1 MKKMLLL
8 LVLFI
13 SQFVFS
19 QNSLTMKSGGS
30 VFDGNNQKIDPD
42 TMRDF
47 LKDSPDALKLYNA
60 GRSKKTTGNIILWSG
75 ITMLV
80 GKYISDVSGNKVEV
94 NPNNP
99 NQVQFKYTTNT
110 LYFVAGGLIVIS
122 IPIKIGFEK
131 KIKKSVDLINQSN
144 SKETTFYLNSEIVA
158 NSNGIGFKIT
168 F

>member
-60 GRSKKTTGNIILWSG
+60 GRSKKTTGNILLWSG

-80 GKYISDVSGNKVEV
+80 GKYISDVSGDKVEV
-94 NPNNP
+94 NQNSND
-99 NQVQFKYTTNT
+99 VQFKSTTNT
-110 LYFVAGGLIVIS
+110 LYFVAGALIVVS

-144 SKETTFYLNSEIVA
+144 SKETTLYLNSEIVA